1 MILTFTFKLI
11 QLIVL
16 IKKCKTISLFSFFNH
31 YQYVFQYTY
40 IKDNKWLSYLFPFYS
55 YTDMYTI
62 LIDPVIIS
70 ELTYNTILT

>member
-1 MILTFTFKLI
+1 MILTFTYKLI

-16 IKKCKTISLFSFFNH
+16 IKECKTISLFSFFNH
-31 YQYVFQYTY
+31 VFQYTY
-40 IKDNKWLSYLFPFYS
+40 IKDNIWLSYLFPFYS

-70 ELTYNTILT
+70 GLTYNTILT